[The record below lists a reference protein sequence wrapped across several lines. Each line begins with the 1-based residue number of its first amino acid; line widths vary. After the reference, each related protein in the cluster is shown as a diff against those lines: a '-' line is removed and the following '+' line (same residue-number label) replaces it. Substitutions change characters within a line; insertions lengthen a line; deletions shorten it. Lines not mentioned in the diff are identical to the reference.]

1 MRILHLI
8 QSADPATGGPIEVIR
23 QLGLATGHEHIHEVA
38 SLDHPAA
45 PFAQSF
51 PLPLHLLGP
60 GSILG
65 YSSRLIPWL
74 MENARQYDFVVVH
87 GLWRFVSFGS
97 WIALRRLRLK
107 YGVMTHGML
116 DPWTCRNQPIKH
128 MKKWMFWPWTEYRLI
143 RDARVVMFTSEEE
156 RRLARHSFWPYRCVE
171 AVTPVSVSG
180 PPPIDRLVSKVSF
193 CRAFPEVTGK
203 RCLLYLGRI
212 HLKKGG
218 LMLVEAFAR
227 QAHRDPNLHL
237 VMAGPGS
244 NDDERQ
250 MRALAES
257 HGVDS
262 RITWTGMLQGE
273 LKWGAFFTSETYVLP
288 SHHENFGISVV
299 EALACGTPVL
309 ISDKV
314 QIWRE
319 IAESGAGLVEPD
331 TMEGTQELLRRWLEL
346 TPGARESMRSAAT
359 RCYEQRFSS
368 RRTALRTMEVY
379 RTAATPSVSMVAG

>member
-38 SLDHPAA
+38 SLDPPAA

-60 GSILG
+60 GSFLG

-74 MENARQYDFVVVH
+74 VENARQYDFIVVH

-97 WIALRRLRLK
+97 WIAFRRLQVR

-116 DPWTCRNQPIKH
+116 DPWFKLKYPLKH
-128 MKKWMFWPWTEYRLI
+128 LKKCLFWPWTEYRLI
-143 RDARVVMFTSEEE
+143 RDAQVVIFTCEEE
-156 RRLARHSFWPYRCVE
+156 RRLARRSFWPYRCIE
-171 AVTPVSVSG
+171 TVTPIAVSG
-180 PPPIDRLVSKVSF
+180 PSSFDRLVAKSAFVKS
-193 CRAFPEVTGK
+193 FPELSRK

-212 HLKKGG
+212 QEKKGG
-218 LMLVEAFAR
+218 LLLIEAFAR
-227 QAHRDPNLHL
+227 MAKLNPDIFL
-237 VMAGPGS
+237 VMAGPGPEAYVS
-244 NDDERQ
+244 NLRSLAS
-250 MRALAES
+250 AL
-257 HGVDS
+257 GVAD
-262 RITWTGMLQGE
+262 RIVWTGMIQGD
-273 LKWGAFFTSETYVLP
+273 LKWGAFHHAEAFVLP

-331 TMEGTQELLRRWLEL
+331 TLEGTQELLRRWLEL
-346 TPGARESMRSAAT
+346 TPAARDGMRAAAT
-359 RCYEQRFSS
+359 RCYEERFSS
-368 RRTALRTMEVY
+368 RRTALRTMDMY
-379 RTAATPSVSMVAG
+379 RTAATIGASMVAG